1 MPKVAA
7 AAGESPSKP
16 PSLVRSMSRKQSM
29 YDSAAKWEQGQFMRE
44 MDGSENNNGAF
55 SRLILVKAPEDVGL
69 KQ

>member
-1 MPKVAA
+1 
-7 AAGESPSKP
+7 
-16 PSLVRSMSRKQSM
+16 M

-44 MDGSENNNGAF
+44 MEGSENTNNGSF

>member
-1 MPKVAA
+1 
-7 AAGESPSKP
+7 
-16 PSLVRSMSRKQSM
+16 M